1 MDTLGIEPRASRM
14 LSGCDTTTPCAH
26 WFDPNLKS
34 SLLAVRVVHIM
45 AHTAELSTQ
54 HHTFHGPNDN
64 NFFTL
69 MSLLQIHLLSNSHMC
84 RPCFA
89 VACESASAG
98 NRTRVTSMATMYSTT
113 RPLMLLRIELNFMR
127 SWAGKGPPPPPPR
140 KAALFATTSDDL
152 SWAYRPL

>member
-54 HHTFHGPNDN
+54 HHTFHRPNDN

-89 VACESASAG
+89 VACEIASAG

-113 RPLMLLRIELNFMR
+113 RPLMHVCYIRRCTGPCLYSRSICRSHVYPYVYCGVHIDDKINMLL
-127 SWAGKGPPPPPPR
+127 
-140 KAALFATTSDDL
+140 
-152 SWAYRPL
+152 